1 MERFSVVTEFAQNAS
16 SRFATSNFKGW
27 DLRIRH
33 KLLKKLWLGGRLSS
47 TQRLVGTPEQS
58 MRFKLETKFSF

>member
-1 MERFSVVTEFAQNAS
+1 VVTGFAQNAS

-33 KLLKKLWLGGRLSS
+33 KFFKNLWLGGRLASQAYS
-47 TQRLVGTPEQS
+47 GTARTKRALYNRKKMRLIAEYT
-58 MRFKLETKFSF
+58 